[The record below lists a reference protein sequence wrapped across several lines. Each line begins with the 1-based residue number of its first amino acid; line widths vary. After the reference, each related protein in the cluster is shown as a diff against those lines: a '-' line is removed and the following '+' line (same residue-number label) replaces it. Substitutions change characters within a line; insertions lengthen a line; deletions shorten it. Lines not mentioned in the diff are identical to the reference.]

1 MVEEARTADEEG
13 EEAMGEEAGL
23 MEGEAA
29 DTTVEEE
36 TEDTSLIERWVQS
49 QSRKG
54 RKST

>member
-1 MVEEARTADEEG
+1 MVEEAPTADEE

-36 TEDTSLIERWVQS
+36 TEDTSVIARWVQS
-49 QSRKG
+49 QSKRG
-54 RKST
+54 RRST